1 MTKGEPSQEMYQ
13 TKSQALNSKNML
25 QILKKLIPI
34 DSSIRLSYHYI
45 RGVIAFWLSGNPA
58 RDMVVIGITGT
69 KGKTTTTNI
78 IAQWLQKSGKKV
90 AMFSTVNM
98 MIDGKMMDNNLKM
111 TSPGPFIL
119 WKFLN
124 EAKKSWCTH
133 AVIETSSHALFFHR
147 VYGLRYD
154 AAVLT
159 NISQDHLDLHKTME
173 NYVATKLQ
181 LFKNLYKYGIRK
193 EIRKVGVV
201 NIDSEYA
208 SQFLSKDIVVDNM
221 FTVGFAPSAQVRGEN
236 VIHTMDATEFDVK
249 IPSNHF
255 HLRTKLQW
263 DFNISNILCAVAIL
277 ISQKI
282 EIPVIQE
289 LIAGFECVPGRLE
302 EVPNMR
308 GAKIYVDY
316 AHTEA
321 SLQSVLETLKKIEWT
336 KRIITVFG
344 ATWDRDRTK
353 RPKMWHVVDILS
365 DVIILT
371 DDDTYSEDSIQII
384 HEVSSWIQRREW
396 ENFWIIPS
404 REDAIRT
411 ALIMLKR
418 GDILLVAG
426 KWAETVQVTQKGPI
440 PYNDRK
446 VIEKILMEIEAQVM
460 V

>member
-1 MTKGEPSQEMYQ
+1 M
-13 TKSQALNSKNML
+13 LNFFR
-25 QILKKLIPI
+25 KLIPL
-34 DSSIRLSYHYI
+34 DSSLRVSYHYV
-45 RGVIAFWLSGNPA
+45 RGVLAYWLSGNPA
-58 RDMVVIGITGT
+58 RDMIIIGVTGT

-78 IAQWLQKSGKKV
+78 IAQGLQKAGKKV

-111 TSPGPFIL
+111 TSPGPFVL
-119 WKFLN
+119 WRFLA
-124 EAKKSWCTH
+124 EAQKAGCTH
-133 AVIETSSHALFFHR
+133 AVIETSSHALYYHR
-147 VYGLRYD
+147 VHGLRYD

-159 NISQDHLDLHKTME
+159 NISQDHLDLHKTMD
-173 NYVATKLQ
+173 NYVETKML
-181 LFKNLYKYGIRK
+181 LFKSLYKYGIRK
-193 EIRKVGVV
+193 EVRKVGVV

-208 SQFLSKDIVVDNM
+208 SRFLSKDIVVDNM
-221 FTVGFAPSAQVRGEN
+221 YTVGFSPSAQVRAEN
-236 VIHTMDATEFDVK
+236 VTHTMDATEFDVR
-249 IPSNHF
+249 IPSNQF
-255 HLRTKLQW
+255 HLTTKLQG

-289 LIAGFECVPGRLE
+289 LIAGFDCVPGRLE
-302 EVPNMR
+302 EIPNMR
-308 GAKIYVDY
+308 WAKIYVDY

-321 SLQSVLETLKKIEWT
+321 SLQSVLETVKQIEWT

-344 ATWDRDRTK
+344 ATGDRDKTK
-353 RPKMWHVVDILS
+353 RPKMGRVVDILS
-365 DVIILT
+365 DVVILT
-371 DDDTYSEDSIQII
+371 DDDTYTEDSLQII
-384 HEVSSWIQRREW
+384 REVSEGIKRREG

-411 ALIMLKR
+411 ACIMLKK

-426 KWAETVQVTQKGPI
+426 KWAETVQVTQKWPI
-440 PYNDRK
+440 PYNDRR

>member
-1 MTKGEPSQEMYQ
+1 M
-13 TKSQALNSKNML
+13 LNFFR
-25 QILKKLIPI
+25 KLIPL
-34 DSSIRLSYHYI
+34 DSSLRVSYHYV
-45 RGVIAFWLSGNPA
+45 RGVLAYWLSGNPA
-58 RDMVVIGITGT
+58 RDMIIIGVTGT

-78 IAQWLQKSGKKV
+78 IAQGLQKAGKKV

-111 TSPGPFIL
+111 TSPGPFVL
-119 WKFLN
+119 WRFLA
-124 EAKKSWCTH
+124 EAQKAGCTH
-133 AVIETSSHALFFHR
+133 AVIETSSHALYYHR
-147 VYGLRYD
+147 VHGLRYD

-159 NISQDHLDLHKTME
+159 NISQDHLDLHKTMD
-173 NYVATKLQ
+173 NYVETKML
-181 LFKNLYKYGIRK
+181 LFKSLYKYGIRK
-193 EIRKVGVV
+193 EVRKVGVV

-208 SQFLSKDIVVDNM
+208 SRFLSKDIVVDNM
-221 FTVGFAPSAQVRGEN
+221 YTVGFSPSAQVRAEN
-236 VIHTMDATEFDVK
+236 VTHTMDATEFDVR
-249 IPSNHF
+249 IPSNQF
-255 HLRTKLQW
+255 HLTTKLQG

-289 LIAGFECVPGRLE
+289 LIAGFDCVPGRLE
-302 EVPNMR
+302 EIPNMR
-308 GAKIYVDY
+308 WAKIYVDY

-321 SLQSVLETLKKIEWT
+321 SLQSVLETVKQIEWT

-344 ATWDRDRTK
+344 ATGDRDKTK
-353 RPKMWHVVDILS
+353 RPKMGRVVDILS
-365 DVIILT
+365 DVVILT
-371 DDDTYSEDSIQII
+371 DDDTYTEDSLQII
-384 HEVSSWIQRREW
+384 REVSEGIKRREE

-411 ALIMLKR
+411 ACIMLKK

-426 KWAETVQVTQKGPI
+426 KWAETVQVTQKWPI
-440 PYNDRK
+440 PYNDRR

>member
-1 MTKGEPSQEMYQ
+1 
-13 TKSQALNSKNML
+13 ML
-25 QILKKLIPI
+25 QFLKKLIPI

-119 WKFLN
+119 WKFLS
-124 EAKKSWCTH
+124 EAKKAWCTH
-133 AVIETSSHALFFHR
+133 TVIETSSHALFFHR

-353 RPKMWHVVDILS
+353 RPKMWRVVDILS

-426 KWAETVQVTQKGPI
+426 KWAETVQVTQKGSI

>member
-1 MTKGEPSQEMYQ
+1 M
-13 TKSQALNSKNML
+13 LNFFR
-25 QILKKLIPI
+25 KLIPL
-34 DSSIRLSYHYI
+34 DSSLRVSYHYV
-45 RGVIAFWLSGNPA
+45 RGVLAYMLSGNPA
-58 RDMVVIGITGT
+58 RDMIVIGVTGT
-69 KGKTTTTNI
+69 KWKTTTTNI
-78 IAQWLQKSGKKV
+78 IAQGLQKAGKKV

-111 TSPGPFIL
+111 TSPGPFVL
-119 WKFLN
+119 WKFLA
-124 EAKKSWCTH
+124 EAQKAGCTH
-133 AVIETSSHALFFHR
+133 AVIETSSHALYYHR
-147 VYGLRYD
+147 VHGLRYD

-159 NISQDHLDLHKTME
+159 NISQDHLDLHGTME
-173 NYVATKLQ
+173 NYVTTKMQ

-208 SQFLSKDIVVDNM
+208 SRFLSKDIVVDNM
-221 FTVGFAPSAQVRGEN
+221 FTVGFSPSAQVRAEN
-236 VIHTMDATEFDVK
+236 VTHTMDSTEFDVR
-249 IPSNHF
+249 IPSNQF
-255 HLRTKLQW
+255 HLKTKLQG

-282 EIPVIQE
+282 EIPMIQE
-289 LIAGFECVPGRLE
+289 VIAGFDCVPGRLE
-302 EVPNMR
+302 EIPNMR
-308 GAKIYVDY
+308 WAKIYVDY

-344 ATWDRDRTK
+344 ATGDRDKTK
-353 RPKMWHVVDILS
+353 RPKMGRVVDILS
-365 DVIILT
+365 DVVILT
-371 DDDTYSEDSIQII
+371 DDDTYTEDSLAII
-384 HEVSSWIQRREW
+384 RSVSEGIQRREG

-411 ALIMLKR
+411 ALIMLQA
-418 GDILLVAG
+418 GDILIVAG
-426 KWAETVQVTQKGPI
+426 KGAETVQVTQAGPI
-440 PYNDRK
+440 PYNDRR